1 MSDNPNLASDD
12 LLDELEAAE
21 EGGEFIEI
29 LDGDELIRIPVGPDS
44 ARLWA
49 NRAMDATLQKKAW
62 EAELGRCKSVL
73 DKLQADAK
81 GSYETNFGTVIA
93 TRRNPTTKVEVDMA
107 KLLQEELTPEE
118 EHALVIAAKG
128 FDWKAVDPGLKDSKS
143 GEKLK
148 GWKPTTR
155 LGEYALAAAE
165 EKKDRSGFMLVELGR
180 KYL

>member
-1 MSDNPNLASDD
+1 MKRALLGVVQLA
-12 LLDELEAAE
+12 LVGCIVGGLALAGTGVAAYWR
-21 EGGEFIEI
+21 GKVAGT
-29 LDGDELIRIPVGPDS
+29 
-44 ARLWA
+44 AA
-49 NRAMDATLQKKAW
+49 AT
-62 EAELGRCKSVL
+62 AERNTHWQATV

-128 FDWKAVDPGLKDSKS
+128 FDWKTVDPGLKDGKS

-165 EKKDRSGFMLVELGR
+165 EKKDRSGFMLIELGR